1 MSEPSDVAQPSGI
14 AAQPVLDCSKA
25 PLPTAATLARRS
37 SVTRQLPRFA
47 VFNARIMRM
56 VFKGHH

>member
-1 MSEPSDVAQPSGI
+1 MSEPSDVTQLSGI

-25 PLPTAATLARRS
+25 PLPTAATLARRA
-37 SVTRQLPRFA
+37 SVARQLPRFA